1 MAETFE
7 MPSMRLRAG
16 RFGLAV
22 LVLVA
27 TAGCSTDAHTPTA
40 EPASPLVS
48 ASASP
53 SAAQEIDVDS
63 YVSKALSFIE
73 ENGIHVKDID
83 WESIRATALTETA
96 DASSP
101 EETHPAIIAALR
113 QAGGRHS
120 FLRPSSPVAAGYIAK
135 PTATGSTDGVV
146 VVEVPPFTSH
156 IPDHVDE
163 YAAAG
168 ARAIVEQVDE
178 ATCGWVVDLSRNYG
192 GNMWP
197 MLASLTPL
205 LPDGQVMQFI
215 DRDDNPSIASVS
227 GNAVFLDG
235 ELMATADR
243 AESELPSRPIAVVQS
258 NGTASSA
265 EAVLLSFLDRQ
276 DVQTFGSETA
286 GLATGN
292 VTKTLPDGA
301 VLGVTSS
308 HMATNS
314 GQVFKGPIPPTTPAP
329 QDPVQEAIDWL
340 QSSC

>member
-1 MAETFE
+1 MADAFE
-7 MPSMRLRAG
+7 WPSMQLRAG
-16 RFGLAV
+16 GFGLAL

-27 TAGCSTDAHTPTA
+27 TTGCSSGAQDPPA
-40 EPASPLVS
+40 ELN
-48 ASASP
+48 SP
-53 SAAQEIDVDS
+53 SPSTLSEAKDVDVDA
-63 YVSKALSFIE
+63 YVVEALSFIE
-73 ENGIHVKDID
+73 ENGIYVEDID
-83 WESIRATALTETA
+83 WESIRASVLTETA

-101 EETHPAIIAALR
+101 EDTHPAIMEALR

-120 FLRPSSPVAAGYIAK
+120 FLRPSVPVAAGYIAK
-135 PTATGSTDGVV
+135 PTATESADGVV

-168 ARAIVEQVDE
+168 ARAIVEQGDE
-178 ATCGWVVDLSRNYG
+178 AACGWVVDLSQNYG

-197 MLASLTPL
+197 MLASPTPL

-215 DRDDNPSIASVS
+215 DRDDNRSIASVS

-235 ELMATADR
+235 ELTATADGV
-243 AESELPSRPIAVVQS
+243 EPDLPSRPVAVVQS

-265 EAVLLSFLDRQ
+265 EAVLLSFLDRR

-308 HMATNS
+308 YMATNS
-314 GQVFKGPIPPTTPAP
+314 GQVFKGPIPPTTPTP
-329 QDPVQEAIDWL
+329 QDPVQQAVNWL

>member
-1 MAETFE
+1 MAEAFE
-7 MPSMRLRAG
+7 MPSIRSRAG
-16 RFGLAV
+16 RFGLAL

-27 TAGCSTDAHTPTA
+27 TAGCSTGVQNSSA
-40 EPASPLVS
+40 EPT
-48 ASASP
+48 SP
-53 SAAQEIDVDS
+53 SASDSASSTAQEIDVDA
-63 YVSKALSFIE
+63 YVSDALSFIE
-73 ENGIHVKDID
+73 ENGIYVEDID
-83 WESIRATALTETA
+83 WESIRATAVTEAA

-101 EETHPAIIAALR
+101 EDAHPAIMEALR

-120 FLRPSSPVAAGYIAK
+120 FLRPSVPVAAGYIAK
-135 PTATGSTDGVV
+135 PTATVSADGVV

-163 YAAAG
+163 YAVAG
-168 ARAIVEQVDE
+168 ARAIVEKVDE
-178 ATCGWVVDLSRNYG
+178 AACGWVVDLSRNYG

-215 DRDDNPSIASVS
+215 DRDGNRSIASVS

-235 ELMATADR
+235 ELMARADGV
-243 AESELPSRPIAVVQS
+243 EPKLPGSPVAVVQS

-265 EAVLLSFLDRQ
+265 EAVLLSFLGRQ

-292 VTKTLPDGA
+292 VTKTLPDGS

-308 HMATNS
+308 YMATNS
-314 GQVFKGPIPPTTPAP
+314 GQVFTGPIPPTTPVLES
-329 QDPVQEAIDWL
+329 PVQEAVGWL

>member
-1 MAETFE
+1 MAEAFE
-7 MPSMRLRAG
+7 MSSMQSRGG

-27 TAGCSTDAHTPTA
+27 TNGCSTDAQNPSA

-63 YVSKALSFIE
+63 YVSEALSFIE
-73 ENGIHVKDID
+73 ENGIYVDDIG
-83 WESIRATALTETA
+83 WENVRATALKETA
-96 DASSP
+96 EATSP
-101 EETHPAIIAALR
+101 LETHPAIIEVLR

-120 FLRPSSPVAAGYIAK
+120 FLRPSLPVAAGYIAK
-135 PTATGSTDGVV
+135 PTATESTDGVV

-178 ATCGWVVDLSRNYG
+178 AACGWVVDLSRNYG

-215 DRDDNPSIASVS
+215 DRDGNRSIASVS

-235 ELMATADR
+235 ELMATADTV
-243 AESELPSRPIAVVQS
+243 ESELPSRPVAVVQS

-276 DVQTFGSETA
+276 DVHTFGSETA

-301 VLGVTSS
+301 VLSVTSS
-308 HMATNS
+308 YMATSS

-329 QDPVQEAIDWL
+329 LDPVEEAVNWL